1 MAPIEQ
7 ATLCPI
13 IYYEFLQ
20 GHSARAATNNIC
32 APFKG
37 NVVHYSP
44 VSRWEVL
51 RHRFPDDYN
60 PLPSSERSNR
70 KPQSKF
76 YYTYHPDPHLRE
88 TAISFTPV
96 SPVRAVGTPMKPLG
110 MKGGGKREHRRISF
124 GRTKRPK
131 VSKDM
136 AAPGAET
143 SHASSIT
150 SMAHNGRELSDHDAA
165 KASSPSRLPE
175 QFTHKLQPTE
185 SCRITCCID
194 YKVIF
199 QGNADRRNNAPDSK
213 ATDENNSDHL
223 VSQHIV
229 ELHQEKSDHNRMG
242 KQHVDL
248 MSNEEQKQSCYD
260 VSSSTTSSAWS
271 PGHINEHAECFG
283 SQTLE
288 TISNSLSFGNDME
301 GVQDSGFQTLETA
314 STSRSFENNT
324 EGVPY
329 HPPTAESAS
338 CHLDT
343 GEELSPGTA
352 IEREYIRTLDR
363 TCSLNVRIPKTGLRK
378 SGSVRSPSERKIG
391 QARRRSRESSTNPEP
406 TPPLPSRKPYDGPQA
421 KTPLIT
427 TPGDITM
434 QSARSMLRRNRP
446 NSVRTGLPKPHPLQR
461 VLLDASGHKTM
472 LFLGTPSQNQSV
484 LAADEFQVAELTQ
497 CNEITPILGRHEG
510 RTSLS
515 RLCSSKEKLPRSS
528 GQKGISSGGKTT
540 PLGSL
545 VQSQNATDKLER
557 MEATPV
563 SIHRQPN
570 HHKGGQEE
578 ILSIVSE
585 EPMEWQTAEVVLS
598 AVGDG
603 LSDHM
608 PPVQR
613 GSILKIK
620 EKNRG
625 MVRAMADHY
634 ESVKG
639 RTMIPIAKTPQHPP
653 RRTQTHIQTKRLSS
667 TPARRMQSCRTP
679 QKRAKNEGTPLQDR
693 SNVLRATKSH
703 SSTPRKSDAKKAQTY
718 SLRRLSTPTARKS
731 SGLQATLKP
740 DALKQSMRGRREKAP
755 CVQRHTLENRLY
767 ALT

>member
-1 MAPIEQ
+1 M
-7 ATLCPI
+7 T
-13 IYYEFLQ
+13 
-20 GHSARAATNNIC
+20 
-32 APFKG
+32 
-37 NVVHYSP
+37 
-44 VSRWEVL
+44 
-51 RHRFPDDYN
+51 
-60 PLPSSERSNR
+60 
-70 KPQSKF
+70 
-76 YYTYHPDPHLRE
+76 
-88 TAISFTPV
+88 
-96 SPVRAVGTPMKPLG
+96 
-110 MKGGGKREHRRISF
+110 
-124 GRTKRPK
+124 
-131 VSKDM
+131 
-136 AAPGAET
+136 APGT
-143 SHASSIT
+143 CSSHASLIT
-150 SMAHNGRELSDHDAA
+150 NMTHNGKELSEHDAT
-165 KASSPSRLPE
+165 KASSPSGLQE
-175 QFTHKLQPTE
+175 QFAHKLQPTE

-199 QGNADRRNNAPDSK
+199 QGNADNRNNAPDSK
-213 ATDENNSDHL
+213 ATDEDNSDLL

-229 ELHQEKSDHNRMG
+229 KSEKSDLNRMG
-242 KQHVDL
+242 KQHGDI
-248 MSNEEQKQSCYD
+248 MSLGEQKQSCYD
-260 VSSSTTSSAWS
+260 VSTSTTSAWS
-271 PGHINEHAECFG
+271 PSHINEHAGCFE

-288 TISNSLSFGNDME
+288 TASNSLSFGNDIE

-314 STSRSFENNT
+314 SASHSFENNT
-324 EGVPY
+324 EGVPC
-329 HPPTAESAS
+329 HPPTAESVS
-338 CHLDT
+338 CQLET
-343 GEELSPGTA
+343 GKELSPGTV

-484 LAADEFQVAELTQ
+484 LTADESQGAEPAR
-497 CNEITPILGRHEG
+497 CDEITPFMGRHEG
-510 RTSLS
+510 KTSLS

-528 GQKGISSGGKTT
+528 AQKGISSDGKTT

-545 VQSQNATDKLER
+545 VRSQNATNKLER

-563 SIHRQPN
+563 STHRQPN

-585 EPMEWQTAEVVLS
+585 EPMEWQTADVVLS
-598 AVGDG
+598 AVDDG
-603 LSDHM
+603 SSDHM
-608 PPVQR
+608 PCIPSAQR

-634 ESVKG
+634 EGVKG
-639 RTMIPIAKTPQHPP
+639 RTMVPLVRTSQHPP
-653 RRTQTHIQTKRLSS
+653 RRTQTQTQTKRLSS

-679 QKRAKNEGTPLQDR
+679 QKRTKNEGTPLQDK

-731 SGLQATLKP
+731 SGLQATFKP
-740 DALKQSMRGRREKAP
+740 DALKQPIRGRREKAP
-755 CVQRHTLENRLY
+755 CVQRHTLENHLY